1 MSKEKQSVHLP
12 PDHSKRMERALLS
25 LEGLSVGDGFGE
37 CFFTDREIVEG
48 RIEGRHEPPPRWFYT
63 DDTAMALS
71 IVRCLRDE
79 GHIDR
84 DKLALSFAEE
94 YKNDYKRGYG
104 GTAHGILRAIG
115 DGVPWQTA
123 AGRVFDGQGSC
134 GNGGAMRSAP
144 IGAYFADDL
153 NKVVE
158 QARFSAEVTH
168 AHPDGQAG
176 AIAIAVAAAWAVQNA
191 QNHSLSDPYDLVK
204 FVLDLTP
211 AGDTRR
217 GILKVLKTPLI
228 LSSVTAA
235 SVLGNGS
242 GVISSDT
249 VPFTLWCAAKHWK
262 DYQEALWT
270 TVGGFGDRDTTCAIV
285 GGIVALSA
293 GWDSIPL
300 EWIKFRE
307 GFTV

>member
-1 MSKEKQSVHLP
+1 MSEGSHYVQIP
-12 PDHSKRMERALLS
+12 ADHDQRMQRALLS
-25 LEGLSVGDGFGE
+25 LDGLSVGDGFGE
-37 CFFTDREIVEG
+37 CFFIDRVIVEG
-48 RIEGRHEPPPRWFYT
+48 RIEGRHEPPPPWFYT

-71 IVRCLRDE
+71 IVRSLRDY
-79 GHIDR
+79 GQIDR
-84 DKLALSFAEE
+84 DKLAKLFADE
-94 YKNDYKRGYG
+94 YARDYKRGYG

-115 DGVPWQTA
+115 EGTPWTLA

-158 QARFSAEVTH
+158 QARYSAEVTH

-176 AIAIAVAAAWAVQNA
+176 AIAIAVAAAWAVQHA
-191 QNHSLSDPYDLVK
+191 DVTELSDPYAVVK
-204 FVLDLTP
+204 FALEFTP
-211 AGDTRR
+211 DGDTRR
-217 GILKVLKTPLI
+217 GIKKALQVPLI

-235 SVLGNGS
+235 SVLGS
-242 GVISSDT
+242 GHQVISSDT
-249 VPFTLWCAAKHWK
+249 VPFCLWCVAKHWK
-262 DYQEALWT
+262 SYQEALWA

-293 GWDSIPL
+293 GRESIPA
-300 EWIKFRE
+300 EWLKFRE
-307 GFTV
+307 SYRL